1 MGILATPIAPHPI
14 MEEQPTRRLHPFFTS
29 EREHALATPQ
39 PHSHN
44 GSGVTE
50 PRNEP
55 TSVTH
60 PEHISIDGAHSSDRP
75 QKRRRTDGGD
85 DGACEAERRVRME
98 ATASSDS
105 ASLPQITPNN
115 QAETIPV
122 SLTTPNAVTD
132 LQPAANPSL
141 IQSAAGTA
149 TTGPNETPTEKS
161 TPGSDT
167 KAKKLI
173 KFNPKTGTLGSPP
186 QPKASEKTSAKT
198 STKRGRPR
206 KKFIASMKYG
216 GDDAATRAR
225 IGEQISRIL
234 APKPD
239 NVEPAGP
246 SNVPTQPAATPKPA
260 HPFFSK
266 KSKKSPPSGST
277 PSTPQAIDRPKPP
290 RQVVFSS
297 TPCSPKRSR
306 PAASKQ
312 GPQFGIKSL
321 GLKVPGATLPLW
333 PPQDM
338 AHVRGL
344 AHESGGSLVPSQAL
358 LQRKAK
364 GHSVG
369 IADEESILTFLTRST
384 DVATVQASIQSDI
397 DNADHILP
405 PPQGLRLPLKHFE
418 SGPKV
423 QRRMRPRLKTYQRPL
438 RVVESS
444 DDELGPRVHPIIRRL
459 FNSLRTSLSAYDR
472 SDCENSSWA
481 QKYAPQTTAEILQPG
496 KEGSLLREWLL
507 SLTVDSVDTGAD
519 PAAREKPLVDAK
531 ARGKKK
537 RKRALEGFIVDSDD
551 EADELDEVSDGEDS
565 WASPVDRGLRSVIRH
580 GDIKAKARDARLTN
594 AVVISGPHGCGKTAA
609 VYAIAKEL
617 DFEVFEIN
625 ASSRRSG
632 KDVLER
638 VGDMTR
644 NHLVRHHADE
654 AQAEED
660 QTAEDVKSGK
670 QGTMTS
676 FFKPK
681 GAAKTPNVKSASPKT
696 SPKPQGPK
704 SQKQSLILLEEVDIL
719 YEEDKQFWVTISSLI
734 AQSKRP
740 FIMTCNDET
749 LLPFALLNLHGIFRF
764 NPPPADLA
772 VDAML
777 LVAANEG
784 HVLERRP
791 VEELYETRGRD
802 LRASLTELNYWCQ
815 IGVGDRRGGM
825 DWFYLRWPKG
835 SDVDENGDV
844 VRVISESTYQ
854 SGMGWFGDSARGDKQ
869 DEEEMV
875 RESWEA
881 WGVGCDKLLMPDGSM
896 GAPCSVS
903 EYADF
908 MDSMSSADVL
918 SSGAF
923 GKAYE
928 VCLHSYVFRKYLLTK
943 TGTPRRDAPR
953 YHRPSKGR
961 LHYRPH
967 APRCATAHH
976 LLPPHPHHLHGR
988 QDPSTQLPLA
998 ASPAHN
1004 GETGD

>member
-14 MEEQPTRRLHPFFTS
+14 MEEQPTKRLHPFFTS
-29 EREHALATPQ
+29 EREDAPATS
-39 PHSHN
+39 HSHN
-44 GSGVTE
+44 LNSSGLTD
-50 PRNEP
+50 PHNEP
-55 TSVTH
+55 ISTTH
-60 PEHISIDGAHSSDRP
+60 REYAAEDGAHNSDRP
-75 QKRRRTDGGD
+75 QKRRKTDGGD
-85 DGACEAERRVRME
+85 DGVGDTERRVQME
-98 ATASSDS
+98 AAIPSDSTTLYRITSNNQDGTMPASSTTLNT
-105 ASLPQITPNN
+105 AAGQPPPATLSLP
-115 QAETIPV
+115 
-122 SLTTPNAVTD
+122 
-132 LQPAANPSL
+132 
-141 IQSAAGTA
+141 QSAAGIPTTA
-149 TTGPNETPTEKS
+149 PNETPTENS
-161 TPGSDT
+161 NPGSDN

-186 QPKASEKTSAKT
+186 PPKASGKASAKT
-198 STKRGRPR
+198 STARGRRR
-206 KKFIASMKYG
+206 KNFLVSMKYG
-216 GDDAATRAR
+216 GDDPAARAR

-234 APKPD
+234 ASKQ
-239 NVEPAGP
+239 NHVEPAAL
-246 SNVPTQPAATPKPA
+246 SNAPTQPAATPKPS

-266 KSKKSPPSGST
+266 KTKKSPPSGST
-277 PSTPQAIDRPKPP
+277 PSTPQASADRPKPP

-306 PAASKQ
+306 PAASNQ
-312 GPQFGIKSL
+312 TPQFGIKSL
-321 GLKVPGATLPLW
+321 GLKVPGATLPPW

-344 AHESGGSLVPSQAL
+344 AHESGGSPVPSQTL
-358 LQRKAK
+358 PQRKSK

-369 IADEESILTFLTRST
+369 ITDEESILTFLTRST
-384 DVATVQASIQSDI
+384 DVAAVQASIQSDI
-397 DNADHILP
+397 ENADDILP
-405 PPQGLRLPLKHFE
+405 PPKELRLPLKHFE

-423 QRRMRPRLKTYQRPL
+423 QRRMRPRLKTYQPPS

-444 DDELGPRVHPIIRRL
+444 DDELGPRVHPVIRRL

-481 QKYAPQTTAEILQPG
+481 QKYAPRTTAEILQPG
-496 KEGSLLREWLL
+496 REGGLLREWLL
-507 SLTVDSVDTGAD
+507 SLKVDSVDTGAE
-519 PAAREKPLVDAK
+519 PAAREKLPADAK

-551 EADELDEVSDGEDS
+551 EADELDEVSDGEDAWTS
-565 WASPVDRGLRSVIRH
+565 LADKGLRSVIRH
-580 GDIKAKARDARLTN
+580 GDVKAKARDARLTN

-644 NHLVRHHADE
+644 NHLVHHHADE
-654 AQAEED
+654 AQGEEDHTAEE
-660 QTAEDVKSGK
+660 VKSGK
-670 QGTMTS
+670 QGTMTT

-681 GAAKTPNVKSASPKT
+681 GAAKTPNVKSASPKA

-802 LRASLTELNYWCQ
+802 LRASLMELNYWCQ

-835 SDVDENGDV
+835 SDLDENGDV

-854 SGMGWFGDSARGDKQ
+854 SGMGWFGDSARSVKR
-869 DEEEMV
+869 DEEELV

-881 WGVGCDKLLMPDGSM
+881 WGVGCDDLLMPDGLV
-896 GAPCSVS
+896 GGRCSVG
-903 EYADF
+903 EYADL

-928 VCLHSYVFRKYLLTK
+928 VCPARPYTLTRISANEYRNPS
-943 TGTPRRDAPR
+943 TRRSPTPPREQGTTTSSAARSSTRRGSPLTAPSPSPRPQPS
-953 YHRPSKGR
+953 RPSR
-961 LHYRPH
+961 AAVSPHLPRP
-967 APRCATAHH
+967 
-976 LLPPHPHHLHGR
+976 
-988 QDPSTQLPLA
+988 
-998 ASPAHN
+998 
-1004 GETGD
+1004 